1 MYIMFKHNSF
11 VKMLKVTDFDISP
24 DEEGVYYM
32 DDATNV
38 KYKIMLTK
46 LYQISED
53 VGGMVDRIIAAR
65 HCSPNDKT
73 DLNDQ
78 FALFVQQIIMKSVVV
93 VGLVYV

>member
-1 MYIMFKHNSF
+1 MYYFTNQTGFS
-11 VKMLKVTDFDISP
+11 KMLKVTDFDITP
-24 DEEGVYYM
+24 DEECVYYT
-32 DDATNV
+32 DDETNV

-53 VGGMVDRIIAAR
+53 IGIMVDRIIAAR

-93 VGLVYV
+93 VGLVYI